1 MRTELFKTLA
11 RVNGAR
17 KAKRLISELAF
28 SAPEFSEV
36 DESWWDIQCA
46 FNIDEEVKG
55 RNFWLDMDIKHW
67 RLTTVP
73 CGECGKHYSPECH
86 VCESQIPF

>member
-1 MRTELFKTLA
+1 VRTELFKTLA

-17 KAKRLISELAF
+17 KAKRLIAGLAF

-36 DESWWDIQCA
+36 DESWFDIECA

-55 RNFWLDMDIKHW
+55 RNFWLDMDMKYW
-67 RLTTVP
+67 RLTTAP
-73 CGECGKHYSPECH
+73 CGECGKHYSPECP
-86 VCESQIPF
+86 VCESKIPF